1 LHEALLSFQQL
12 DERHTGE
19 HLFQEVIKVLIDFGL
34 IEKLF
39 CITSDNAGNMKR
51 LMVCLSK
58 ALQMHGVDWD
68 ASKYHISCL
77 NHVIN
82 LAVQAFLKELKAI
95 PSSNADIPDLK
106 EKTDENQITDIDG
119 IDDDMDS
126 DSNDIFQDAIQMENM
141 TDTNDDET
149 DFQITMK
156 KLRGIAKVH
165 M

>member
-1 LHEALLSFQQL
+1 MHEALLSFQQL
-12 DERHTGE
+12 DGHHTGE
-19 HLFQEVIKVLIDFGL
+19 HLSQEVINVLNNFGL

-39 CITSDNAGNMKR
+39 CITSDNAGNMKK

-58 ALQMHGVDWD
+58 VLQMHGVDWD

-95 PSSNADIPDLK
+95 PSSNADIPGLK
-106 EKTDENQITDIDG
+106 EKTDENQITDIDR
-119 IDDDMDS
+119 IDNDMNSDS
-126 DSNDIFQDAIQMENM
+126 DDIFQDVIQMENIM
-141 TDTNDDET
+141 DTNDDET

-156 KLRGIAKVH
+156 KL
-165 M
+165 